1 MSVVYDKLK
10 QAGLSEFCL
19 ELHSHKANKK
29 DVIADICHTLR
40 ASKSIVSSKAKE
52 EIAAKQKAEKQLDA
66 YAAELHYK
74 RPGIEKSLYQL
85 YGVHAALEKE
95 PKVEWAVPQL
105 ASCGDA
111 YLSEVVLLLEQYV
124 DYIPSIGY
132 DYRKNPWYGYVHQDL
147 SYQAKNE
154 VRNHLSAVADLAQRL
169 VPLLREISERYEI
182 PCASI
187 EDAYAWKAFLDVMA
201 STKIITPGLL
211 QKERFDTVYSA

>member
-1 MSVVYDKLK
+1 MVYDKLK

-52 EIAAKQKAEKQLDA
+52 EIAVKQKAEKQLDA

-85 YGVHAALEKE
+85 YGAYAALEKE

-111 YLSEVVLLLEQYV
+111 YYQ
-124 DYIPSIGY
+124 
-132 DYRKNPWYGYVHQDL
+132 K
-147 SYQAKNE
+147 SYYCWNSTWTIF
-154 VRNHLSAVADLAQRL
+154 HLSGMTI
-169 VPLLREISERYEI
+169 EKI
-182 PCASI
+182 PVWI
-187 EDAYAWKAFLDVMA
+187 
-201 STKIITPGLL
+201 
-211 QKERFDTVYSA
+211 